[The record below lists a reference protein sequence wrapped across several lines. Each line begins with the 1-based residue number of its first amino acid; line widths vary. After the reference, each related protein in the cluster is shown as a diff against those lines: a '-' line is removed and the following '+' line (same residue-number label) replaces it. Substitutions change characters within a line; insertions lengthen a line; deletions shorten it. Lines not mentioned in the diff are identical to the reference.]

1 MRDIVK
7 ILDSIYEWPIP
18 KEKTIDVYVSLF
30 DIFLFDGDEN
40 TMEYIEAV
48 ANYNESEKKEYRN
61 RLAELGFEL
70 RPDEISQYLL
80 IINMALK
87 EFKEASDG

>member
-1 MRDIVK
+1 M
-7 ILDSIYEWPIP
+7 
-18 KEKTIDVYVSLF
+18 
-30 DIFLFDGDEN
+30 FDGDEN

-61 RLAELGFEL
+61 RLAALGFEL